1 MPPEKS
7 IQVRLL
13 LKRKLKWSSTRT
25 LNGNCSASYSNM
37 ETKNTSADLNFLK
50 VTKEEEQ
57 IPWPTTGIT
66 LEEENMASKN

>member
-1 MPPEKS
+1 
-7 IQVRLL
+7 
-13 LKRKLKWSSTRT
+13 
-25 LNGNCSASYSNM
+25 M